1 LRKTA
6 FAVKVGI
13 YFDNAATSWPKPP
26 ETILAMQNYLQNV
39 GGSPGRSGHR
49 LSLEAARIV
58 FDTREKLAQLFNISD
73 ALRIVLTRNATEGL
87 NIAVFGLL
95 KSGDHV
101 ITSGMEHNSVMRPLR
116 AMEARGVGMTVVP
129 CASDGLIDPGDILK
143 AINKNTRAILITNAS
158 NVTGTVMPIAE
169 IGKIAR
175 ERDLA
180 LCVDAAQTAGCYPID
195 VVAMNIDLLAFTG
208 HKALFGPS
216 GTGGLYIREGLE
228 KRIEPIC
235 VGGTG
240 SRSEMEVQPDFMPDR
255 YESGTP
261 NTVGI
266 AGLKAGVEFILSE
279 GISKIKDKEEKLVQ
293 MFMDGVK
300 DLSGIMLY
308 GQTSVQ
314 RRTPAVSFNFA
325 GKDPASVAMELDEQF
340 GIMCR
345 SGLHCAPSAHKTI
358 GTYPVG
364 TVRFSFSYFNTE
376 EQIISSIEALK
387 KISQSQ

>member
-1 LRKTA
+1 MNENI
-6 FAVKVGI
+6 I